1 MQILVKVAQFSMT
14 VNSLFPW
21 RWFAAGVLSLTFF
34 AAGFTAGQRRI
45 ERAWAV
51 ERLQQQA
58 VALQQSLHVAQ
69 VQTQQER
76 INQQI
81 LTDYETQKTLLAR
94 RSPVLRDSAHS
105 LCIPAPGVTSPMP
118 ATAYPAASADA
129 SPAHAVPDP
138 PGNATAISCEQLA
151 RDATDTTLMVMAWQR
166 WYAEQTQVQSHT
178 SELAIPP

>member
-1 MQILVKVAQFSMT
+1 M
-14 VNSLFPW
+14 NWGLFPW
-21 RWFAAGVLSLTFF
+21 RWFAAGVLSLTVF

-58 VALQQSLHVAQ
+58 VALQKSLHVAQ

-81 LTDYETQKTLLAR
+81 QTDYETQKNLLAR
-94 RSPVLRDSAHS
+94 RSSVLRDSAHS
-105 LCIPAPGVTSPMP
+105 LCIPASGVSSPVP
-118 ATAYPAASADA
+118 TTAEPAASTDA
-129 SPAHAVPDP
+129 SAAYAVPDP
-138 PGNATAISCEQLA
+138 PGDATMISCEQLA

>member
-1 MQILVKVAQFSMT
+1 MNWGLI
-14 VNSLFPW
+14 PW
-21 RWFAAGVLSLTFF
+21 RWLTASILVLSIF
-34 AAGFTAGQRRI
+34 AAGFMAGQRRI

-81 LTDYETQKTLLAR
+81 LTDYETKKSLLAR
-94 RSPVLRDSAHS
+94 RNPVLRGSAHS
-105 LCIPAPGVTSPMP
+105 LCIQTSGVTSPMHTTAEP
-118 ATAYPAASADA
+118 AVSIDASAA
-129 SPAHAVPDP
+129 YALPDP
-138 PGNATAISCEQLA
+138 PRDATTISCEQLA

-166 WYAEQTQVQSHT
+166 WYAEQAQFQLKANESPVQ
-178 SELAIPP
+178 P

>member
-1 MQILVKVAQFSMT
+1 MSWG
-14 VNSLFPW
+14 LFPW
-21 RWFAAGVLSLTFF
+21 RWFAAAVLVLSIF
-34 AAGFTAGQRRI
+34 AAGFTVGQRRI

-81 LTDYETQKTLLAR
+81 STDYETQKSLLAR

-105 LCIPAPGVTSPMP
+105 LCIPASGVTSPLP
-118 ATAYPAASADA
+118 ITAESAASADA
-129 SPAHAVPDP
+129 SAAHAVPDP
-138 PGNATAISCEQLA
+138 PGNATAISCEQLV

-166 WYAEQTQVQSHT
+166 WYAEQAHVQSHT
-178 SELAIPP
+178 SQSPVSPYSP

>member
-1 MQILVKVAQFSMT
+1 M
-14 VNSLFPW
+14 NWGLFPW
-21 RWFAAGVLSLTFF
+21 RWFAAGVLLLTVF

-81 LTDYETQKTLLAR
+81 QTEYENKKSLLAR
-94 RSPVLRDSAHS
+94 RSPVLHDSAHS
-105 LCIPAPGVTSPMP
+105 LCIPTSGVTNPLPTIAEP
-118 ATAYPAASADA
+118 ASSADA
-129 SPAHAVPDP
+129 SPAHAVSDSA
-138 PGNATAISCEQLA
+138 GDATTISCEQLA

-166 WYAEQTQVQSHT
+166 WYAEQAQVQPHT
-178 SELAIPP
+178 SQSPVPP

>member
-1 MQILVKVAQFSMT
+1 M
-14 VNSLFPW
+14 NWGLFPW
-21 RWFAAGVLSLTFF
+21 RWLTAGVLLLSIFV
-34 AAGFTAGQRRI
+34 AGFTAGQRRI

-51 ERLQQQA
+51 ERLQQQ
-58 VALQQSLHVAQ
+58 VVTLQQSLHVAQ

-81 LTDYETQKTLLAR
+81 STDYETQKSLLAR

-105 LCIPAPGVTSPMP
+105 LCIPASGVTSPVP
-118 ATAYPAASADA
+118 ITAEPAASTDA
-129 SPAHAVPDP
+129 SAAHAVPDP
-138 PGNATAISCEQLA
+138 PGDATMISCEQLA

-166 WYAEQTQVQSHT
+166 WYTEQTQVQSHT